1 MPTIG
6 EFTPALFG
14 PCNIGS
20 FNLQEH
26 VVSVAALESSEAA
39 TEASASP
46 PTIAE
51 AQNVVVYFYPKDMT
65 PGCTTEAND
74 FKSAAADFA
83 ATNTL
88 VIGVSKDSV
97 ARHIKFVEKH
107 ALNFKLLSDA
117 DLDNCERWGVWQ
129 EKKNY
134 GRTYMGIVR
143 STYLIDRSGV
153 VRNAWPKARVK
164 GHVAAVLEAAQQLHA
179 EQNAQ

>member
-1 MPTIG
+1 MPTVG
-6 EFTPALFG
+6 ELAPALFG
-14 PCNIGS
+14 PCDSGS

-26 VVSVAALESSEAA
+26 VLSVALQESIENDA
-39 TEASASP
+39 EASVTP
-46 PTIAE
+46 PTAAE
-51 AQNVVVYFYPKDMT
+51 AKNVVVYFYPKDMT

-74 FKSAAADFA
+74 FKSAAGDFA

-88 VIGVSKDSV
+88 IIGVSKDSV

-117 DLDNCERWGVWQ
+117 ELDNCERWGVWQ

-143 STYLIDRSGV
+143 STFLIDSSGTI
-153 VRNAWPKARVK
+153 RNAWPKVRVK
-164 GHVAAVLEAAQQLHA
+164 GHVAAVLEAAQQLHTA
-179 EQNAQ
+179 QNAS